1 MRLSMWMIANRL
13 SSLDLKLNIRDT
25 APAVLKSAR
34 RVYATNCVHVYS
46 EGDDVICNGE
56 GDTIRISNM
65 DLLTGFEIVQSVFDY
80 FQDWMD
86 EMLRMLRERN
96 YQGMVDLAWQVC
108 RNPLILMDGNNKV
121 IGITRQY
128 PSNSLDGEW
137 SYLCNYG
144 YTSLNAVLQ
153 MRDSNADL
161 EMLQHGVRS
170 FRFPRAGMLEYGG
183 CTYCMICNDITCGRL
198 TLLSKDRELNPG
210 DFQIIELLAGLLEP
224 SLGQIYYENVINN
237 TNVFFNLL
245 MGKSYDKEMLDTQL
259 SYQQWGMND
268 TYYLAL
274 IEVEDMADKKSM
286 DRNVDM
292 LVSTLLYHSHNY
304 LPIKKAPYILLLSN
318 RTMNAEGEMLT
329 FLTTLETHN
338 PIKISFSLPCHGV
351 ENIGY
356 LYHQA
361 LYALENGKRYDPD
374 RRLYDFFDY
383 ALDFMIESG
392 SLEESVRAC
401 MPTVVKLWG
410 MQQDQGDDLLLT
422 LKTYLDHE
430 RSVTKTSEALF
441 THRNTVLYRI
451 KKIQEILRR
460 DLNDYYIRDYC
471 RMSIRVLEYHA
482 LKSKEL

>member
-128 PSNSLDGEW
+128 PSNSLDSEW

-183 CTYCMICNDITCGRL
+183 CTYCMICNDITC
-198 TLLSKDRELNPG
+198 
-210 DFQIIELLAGLLEP
+210 
-224 SLGQIYYENVINN
+224 
-237 TNVFFNLL
+237 
-245 MGKSYDKEMLDTQL
+245 
-259 SYQQWGMND
+259 
-268 TYYLAL
+268 
-274 IEVEDMADKKSM
+274 
-286 DRNVDM
+286 
-292 LVSTLLYHSHNY
+292 
-304 LPIKKAPYILLLSN
+304 
-318 RTMNAEGEMLT
+318 
-329 FLTTLETHN
+329 
-338 PIKISFSLPCHGV
+338 
-351 ENIGY
+351 
-356 LYHQA
+356 
-361 LYALENGKRYDPD
+361 
-374 RRLYDFFDY
+374 
-383 ALDFMIESG
+383 
-392 SLEESVRAC
+392 
-401 MPTVVKLWG
+401 
-410 MQQDQGDDLLLT
+410 
-422 LKTYLDHE
+422 
-430 RSVTKTSEALF
+430 
-441 THRNTVLYRI
+441 
-451 KKIQEILRR
+451 
-460 DLNDYYIRDYC
+460 
-471 RMSIRVLEYHA
+471 
-482 LKSKEL
+482 